1 MKKIKVILLS
11 VGFIVVFAA
20 SGQIVQN
27 GGFETWVTNEAGG
40 ITPEHWVA
48 EDNTSDVQNVFKVSP
63 GFNSNNA
70 AELVVTEIEG
80 NRKAVF
86 LNSDNIP
93 VNKKYNS
100 LTCYYKGLPI
110 HEDSLNI
117 EIKMYKNWNV
127 VGEGMISFS
136 EVQDSFE
143 KLTIPIQY
151 SSEDVPDTAL
161 IFIIVGNKD
170 LINHLGTSYTLD
182 NFNLVDAAGINDL
195 QASFL
200 SLGDVYPCPASQQ
213 INIPFE
219 LKQAENITI
228 NVFDMLGNEVFSMKD
243 KKFMQGKNEIN
254 ISLQNFKSGAYYY
267 SINTSNGIAYT
278 KNFIVK

>member
-1 MKKIKVILLS
+1 MKKVKLILLS
-11 VGFIVVFAA
+11 LGLFVVFGA

-27 GGFETWVTNEAGG
+27 GDFETWVTNEAGG
-40 ITPEHWVA
+40 ITPEHWIA
-48 EDNTSDVQNVFKVSP
+48 EDNTSDVQNIFKATP
-63 GFNSNNA
+63 GYNSDYA
-70 AELVVTEIEG
+70 AELVVTSIEG
-80 NRKAVF
+80 SRKAVF
-86 LNSDNIP
+86 LNSDAIP
-93 VNKKYNS
+93 VNKKYNF

-136 EVQDSFE
+136 ETQDSFE

-151 SSEDVPDTAL
+151 SSGDIPDTAL
-161 IFIIVGNKD
+161 IFVIVGNKD
-170 LINHLGTSYTLD
+170 LINHLGTIYTID
-182 NFNLVDAAGINDL
+182 NFNLVEASGINDL

-200 SLGDVYPCPASQQ
+200 SFGDVYPCPASQQ

-219 LKQAENITI
+219 LKQSENITI

-254 ISLQNFKSGAYYY
+254 ISLHNFKSGAYYY
-267 SINTSNGIAYT
+267 SINTSNGIAFT